1 MLTIEKILRNKSADL
16 WHIAPQKTAYE
27 ALEIMADKDIGAVLV
42 IDKDGLVGIFTE
54 RDYARKVILKGKSS
68 KDTTVDELMTRKVIT
83 VTPENSVDEC
93 MALMKSANCRHMPVM
108 DKNKKQI
115 IGMITMRDIM
125 NELIIEKDIEIK
137 DLEHYI
143 YDTHYL
149 DIS

>member
-1 MLTIEKILRNKSADL
+1 MLTIEKILRSKSTDL

-27 ALEIMADKDIGAVLV
+27 ALEVMADKDIGAVLV
-42 IDKDGLVGIFTE
+42 IDKDHLVGIFTE

-83 VTPENSVDEC
+83 VTPGNSVDEC

-108 DKNKKQI
+108 DKDKKRI

-125 NELIIEKDIEIK
+125 NELLIEKDIEIS
-137 DLEHYI
+137 DLQHYI
-143 YDTHYL
+143 YDSQYL
-149 DIS
+149 DVS